1 MKKFLPVVIISI
13 ALSTLPTSAVA
24 AETNPYGTSTVDP
37 AGPNEII
44 FTISKGEKTT
54 QFATAR
60 LFKLK
65 TSEITIYE
73 PFLKKRQTFSV
84 IPISTF
90 FKMVGIKG
98 NDQVLTTALN
108 DYVFKAKASQFI
120 AAEALIAIKR
130 DGKEIPYDQGGPIR
144 IIFGSKST
152 WAKYLDAWNWSLS
165 SITVK

>member
-1 MKKFLPVVIISI
+1 MKKFLPLLIFSVTFSLLPSYAI
-13 ALSTLPTSAVA
+13 AAG
-24 AETNPYGTSTVDP
+24 TNPYGTSTVDP

-44 FTISKGEKTT
+44 FTIAKGSKST
-54 QFATAR
+54 QFATSR
-60 LFKLK
+60 LFKIK
-65 TSEITIYE
+65 TTNITIYE

-90 FKMVGIKG
+90 FSMVGIKG
-98 NDQVLTTALN
+98 NDQVITTALN
-108 DYVFKAKASQFI
+108 DYVFKAKASQFV

-144 IIFGSKST
+144 IIFASKSP

>member
-1 MKKFLPVVIISI
+1 MKKFLPLLIIAI
-13 ALSTLPTSAVA
+13 TLSLLPTYAIA

-44 FTISKGEKTT
+44 FTIAKGSKST
-54 QFATAR
+54 QFATSR

-65 TSEITIYE
+65 TREITIYE

-90 FKMVGIKG
+90 FTMVGIKG

-144 IIFGSKST
+144 IIFASKST